1 MVKAHLRKSKHWRA
15 FISYHSA
22 LTERLT
28 VVPLAIIKNLEQII
42 VYNEEELCNVNT
54 KRGGTMSTRL
64 NPYLS
69 FKDNAREAMEFYKTV
84 FGGKLT
90 MSTFKEF
97 HASQDPSED
106 NKIMHSM
113 LEADN
118 GIVFMAS
125 DTSNNMEYRTGMNMS
140 MSLSG
145 DNETE
150 LRGYYEKLLAGGTIG
165 MPLEKAPWG
174 DTFGMCTDKFGV
186 SWLVNITGQK
196 A

>member
-1 MVKAHLRKSKHWRA
+1 MQS
-15 FISYHSA
+15 
-22 LTERLT
+22 
-28 VVPLAIIKNLEQII
+28 Q
-42 VYNEEELCNVNT
+42 
-54 KRGGTMSTRL
+54 L

-69 FKDNAREAMEFYKTV
+69 FRDNAREAMEFYQTV
-84 FGGKLT
+84 FGGKLE
-90 MSTFKEF
+90 MQTFKEF

-106 NKIMHSM
+106 HKIMHSV
-113 LEADN
+113 LTADN

-125 DTSNNMEYRTGMNMS
+125 DTPNSMEYRTGTNMS

-150 LRGYYEKLLAGGTIG
+150 LRGYYEKLSAGGTIG

-174 DTFGMCTDKFGV
+174 DLFGMFTDKFGV
-186 SWLVNITGQK
+186 SWLVNISGQK

>member
-1 MVKAHLRKSKHWRA
+1 MQ
-15 FISYHSA
+15 
-22 LTERLT
+22 T
-28 VVPLAIIKNLEQII
+28 N
-42 VYNEEELCNVNT
+42 
-54 KRGGTMSTRL
+54 L

-69 FKDNAREAMEFYKTV
+69 FKENAREAMEFYKTV

-90 MSTFKEF
+90 MSTFKEY

-106 NKIMHSM
+106 ERIMHSM

-118 GIVFMAS
+118 GITFMAS
-125 DTSNNMEYRTGMNMS
+125 DTPGSMEYNAGTNYS

-150 LRGYYEKLLAGGTIG
+150 LRAYFEKLSVGGNVT

-174 DTFGMCTDKFGV
+174 DTFGAFTDKFGV
-186 SWLVNITGQK
+186 PWLVNIAGQK
-196 A
+196 E